1 MMWRGYAT
9 GALALL
15 GVMGWTAAFA
25 QVPTDAAGQR
35 ACAALCLSTS
45 PGPTSPEYPYCLQ
58 VKCGVYYEDPAA
70 NSAAPTRARAGWGA
84 GVTADG
90 TVHYAGLSDESLT
103 QSIYYICDKAGASS
117 ISLSGGDVQP
127 GILAVSIDL
136 ERYQLDF
143 QAKDGALYA
152 YAPMDS
158 AVMVALMRGSRLE
171 LYNEARELL
180 AGFSLRG
187 ASRAIQEAR
196 QGCQ

>member
-1 MMWRGYAT
+1 MTTRGMMAGV
-9 GALALL
+9 LALL
-15 GVMGWTAAFA
+15 GGLGWAAAFA

-35 ACAALCLSTS
+35 ACAALCLSSS

-90 TVHYAGLSDESLT
+90 AVHYAGLSDESLS
-103 QSIYYICDKAGASS
+103 QSIYYICDRAGASS
-117 ISLSGGDVQP
+117 ISLSGGTVQP

-158 AVMVALMRGSRLE
+158 AVMAAFLRGSRLE

-180 AGFSLRG
+180 AAFSLRG
-187 ASRAIQEAR
+187 AARAIQEAR